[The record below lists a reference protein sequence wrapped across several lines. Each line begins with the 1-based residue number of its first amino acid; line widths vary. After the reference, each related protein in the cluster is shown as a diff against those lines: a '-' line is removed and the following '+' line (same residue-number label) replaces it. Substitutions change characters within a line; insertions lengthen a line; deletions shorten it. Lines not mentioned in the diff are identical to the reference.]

1 MMTILGLTAKKCAM
15 KRARRVIKLTVCV
28 KMDAILAGKDC
39 IVKKVKKTPSNL
51 LKFMKYDNK
60 NLCNKM

>member
-15 KRARRVIKLTVCV
+15 KCARVVIKLTVCV
-28 KMDAILAGKDC
+28 KMGAIPAGKDC
-39 IVKKVKKTPSNL
+39 IVKNVKKTPSNL
-51 LKFMKYDNK
+51 LIFMKYDNK